1 MKLSIEPGDY
11 VVLIEINK
19 EVLKCASLEEADQ
32 ADRLRY
38 ELVGRMS
45 ERLPAEVIVPS
56 IIDYIRFGSGYIGDR
71 IVWDD
76 ETESFFCQQ
85 FETID
90 GSPLGEDLEGFRPD
104 PSRVEL
110 ARYYTYLTIGRIV
123 EFDMLHPDEPS
134 YW

>member
-1 MKLSIEPGDY
+1 MKLSIESGDY

-19 EVLKCASLEEADQ
+19 EVLKCTSLEQ
-32 ADRLRY
+32 ADYAERDRY

-56 IIDYIRFGSGYIGDR
+56 IIDYIRFGSGYIGDN
-71 IVWDD
+71 IVWNK

-90 GSPLGEDLEGFRPD
+90 GSPLGEDLDGFTPD
-104 PSRVEL
+104 PYRTEL
-110 ARYYTYLTIGRIV
+110 ARYYTYLTIGKIIDF
-123 EFDMLHPDEPS
+123 EMEHPNEPD

>member
-45 ERLPAEVIVPS
+45 ERLSAEVIVPS
-56 IIDYIRFGSGYIGDR
+56 IIDYIRFGSGYVGDR
-71 IVWDD
+71 IVWDA

>member
-1 MKLSIEPGDY
+1 MKLAIESGDY

-19 EVLKCASLEEADQ
+19 EVLKCASLEDANQ
-32 ADRLRY
+32 AERIRY

-71 IVWDD
+71 IVWDT

-90 GSPLGEDLEGFRPD
+90 GSPLGEDLEGWTPD
-104 PSRVEL
+104 PNRVEL
-110 ARYYTYLTIGRIV
+110 ARYYTYLTIGKIV
-123 EFDMLHPDEPS
+123 EFEMEQPNQSD

>member
-11 VVLIEINK
+11 VVLIKINK

-56 IIDYIRFGSGYIGDR
+56 LIDYIRFGSGYVGDR
-71 IVWDD
+71 IVWDA

-110 ARYYTYLTIGRIV
+110 SRYYTYLTIGRIV

>member
-19 EVLKCASLEEADQ
+19 EVLICASLEEANQ

-71 IVWDD
+71 IVWDA

>member
-1 MKLSIEPGDY
+1 MKLSIDPGDY

-19 EVLKCASLEEADQ
+19 EVLKCTSLDQ
-32 ADRLRY
+32 ADYVDRDRY

-56 IIDYIRFGSGYIGDR
+56 IIDYIRFGSGYIGDN
-71 IVWDD
+71 IVWDK

-90 GSPLGEDLEGFRPD
+90 GSPLGEDLNGFTPD
-104 PSRVEL
+104 PYRTEL
-110 ARYYTYLTIGRIV
+110 ARYYTYLTIGKIV
-123 EFDMLHPDEPS
+123 DYEMDEPDEPN

>member
-1 MKLSIEPGDY
+1 MKLSIESGDY

-32 ADRLRY
+32 AERLRY

-71 IVWDD
+71 IVWDA

>member
-71 IVWDD
+71 IVWNA

-123 EFDMLHPDEPS
+123 EFDMLHPDETS
-134 YW
+134 YR

>member
-1 MKLSIEPGDY
+1 MKLSIESGDY
-11 VVLIEINK
+11 IVLIEINK
-19 EVLKCASLEEADQ
+19 EVLKCTSLEEAVFAERD
-32 ADRLRY
+32 RY

-56 IIDYIRFGSGYIGDR
+56 VIDYIRFGSGYIGDT
-71 IVWDD
+71 IVWNN

-90 GSPLGEDLEGFRPD
+90 GSPLGEDLDGFTPD
-104 PSRVEL
+104 PYRIEL
-110 ARYYTYLTIGRIV
+110 ARYYTYLTIGKIV
-123 EFDMLHPDEPS
+123 DFEMEHADVPD

>member
-19 EVLKCASLEEADQ
+19 EVLKCSSFEEVDQ
-32 ADRLRY
+32 ADRIRY
-38 ELVGRMS
+38 ELVSRMS

-56 IIDYIRFGSGYIGDR
+56 IIDYIRFGSGYIGDY
-71 IVWDD
+71 IIWDA

-110 ARYYTYLTIGRIV
+110 ARYYTYLTIGRII
-123 EFDMLHPDEPS
+123 EFDMLHPDES
-134 YW
+134 NYW

>member
-19 EVLKCASLEEADQ
+19 EVLKCASLEEANQ

-45 ERLPAEVIVPS
+45 ERLPAEVIIPA

-90 GSPLGEDLEGFRPD
+90 GSPLGEELEGFRPD

-123 EFDMLHPDEPS
+123 EFDMLHPDEPN

>member
-19 EVLKCASLEEADQ
+19 ELLKCTSLEDAEQ
-32 ADRLRY
+32 AERVRY
-38 ELVGRMS
+38 ELIGRMS
-45 ERLPAEVIVPS
+45 ERLPAEVIIPT
-56 IIDYIRFGSGYIGDR
+56 IIDYIRFGSGYIGNR
-71 IVWDD
+71 IVWDS
-76 ETESFFCQQ
+76 ETDSFFCQQ

-90 GSPLGEDLEGFRPD
+90 GSPLGEDLEGLRPD

-110 ARYYTYLTIGRIV
+110 ARYYTYLSIGKLID
-123 EFDMLHPDEPS
+123 FDIEHPDEPS

>member
-19 EVLKCASLEEADQ
+19 EVLKCASLEEVDQ

-45 ERLPAEVIVPS
+45 ERLPAEVIIPA
-56 IIDYIRFGSGYIGDR
+56 IIDYIRFGSGYIGNR

-76 ETESFFCQQ
+76 ETESFFA
-85 FETID
+85 
-90 GSPLGEDLEGFRPD
+90 SSLRPLTAPRSERTWGDFVLTQAGWNFRAII
-104 PSRVEL
+104 R
-110 ARYYTYLTIGRIV
+110 T
-123 EFDMLHPDEPS
+123 
-134 YW
+134 

>member
-71 IVWDD
+71 IVWNA

-123 EFDMLHPDEPS
+123 EFDMLHPDETS

>member
-19 EVLKCASLEEADQ
+19 EVLKCASLDEAEQ
-32 ADRLRY
+32 AERLRY

-45 ERLPAEVIVPS
+45 ERLPAEVVVPS
-56 IIDYIRFGSGYIGDR
+56 VIDYIRFGSGYIGDQ
-71 IVWDD
+71 IVWDA

-104 PSRVEL
+104 PNRVEL
-110 ARYYTYLTIGRIV
+110 ARYYTYLTIGRII
-123 EFDMLHPDEPS
+123 EFEMLHPDEPS

>member
-1 MKLSIEPGDY
+1 MKHSIEPGDY

-19 EVLKCASLEEADQ
+19 EVLKCASLEEVDQ

-45 ERLPAEVIVPS
+45 ERLPAEVIIPA